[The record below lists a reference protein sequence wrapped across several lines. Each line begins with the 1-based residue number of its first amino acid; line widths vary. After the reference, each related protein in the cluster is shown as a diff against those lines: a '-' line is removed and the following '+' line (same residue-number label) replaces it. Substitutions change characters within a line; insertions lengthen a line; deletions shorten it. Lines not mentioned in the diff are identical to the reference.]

1 MPFVVSLLGNIDP
14 CAIKWMTRVFTAAK
28 LFGLTP
34 KQRVRNAVQSIAI
47 ITWKSNN
54 NICSDALAAH
64 QARLRS
70 PLQLLNYNFVG
81 L

>member
-28 LFGLTP
+28 LSGLTP

-47 ITWKSNN
+47 ITWKTNYN
-54 NICSDALAAH
+54 MYSDAAH

-70 PLQLLNYNFVG
+70 PHQLLNYNFVG